1 MKTYEVTISDSFVVD
16 AEDESDAE
24 NIAVE
29 MFDFGSCN
37 IETTEEE

>member
-1 MKTYEVTISDSFVVD
+1 MKTYEVIISDTFVVD
-16 AEDESDAE
+16 AEDEFDAQ